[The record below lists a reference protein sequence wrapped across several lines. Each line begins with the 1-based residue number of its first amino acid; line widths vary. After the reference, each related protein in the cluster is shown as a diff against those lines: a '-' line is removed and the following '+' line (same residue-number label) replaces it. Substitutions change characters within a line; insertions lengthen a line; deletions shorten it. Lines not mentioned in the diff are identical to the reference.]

1 MAAKKTA
8 AKSSAP
14 KIEPGLKPGIR
25 STEFW
30 LCSLC
35 GIFSILW
42 GAGVIDLG
50 PEATGSIN
58 KAVALLAGALS
69 AMGYGISRGLA
80 KIKK

>member
-8 AKSSAP
+8 AKTSSP
-14 KIEPGLKPGIR
+14 TPEPDPKPGIR

-35 GIFSILW
+35 GIFSIMW
-42 GAGVIDLG
+42 GAGLIDLG
-50 PEATGSIN
+50 PEASGSIN
-58 KAVALLAGALS
+58 KAAALLAGALS

-80 KIKK
+80 KSKK

>member
-1 MAAKKTA
+1 MAAKKQA
-8 AKSSAP
+8 AKPSSP
-14 KIEPGLKPGIR
+14 SKESQPKPGIR

-35 GIFSILW
+35 GIFSIMW

-50 PEATGSIN
+50 PEASGSIN
-58 KAVALLAGALS
+58 KAAALLAGALS